1 MQEVI
6 LVNEND
12 LLLSPKSYRGFIG
25 SGMVDDVAVG
35 NHADGVAWRRGAGRV
50 AALR

>member
-1 MQEVI
+1 MHEVI

-35 NHADGVAWRRGAGRV
+35 SHAGGVARWRGAGWV